1 MMQKETDKTAEN
13 SMPNRSTPPAARS
26 ELGLAFTE
34 AQTKG
39 TLVLQQCNDCQAVQ
53 YPPREV
59 CSGCLSD
66 QLEWQPVEYGGLL
79 LAVTDLHHSHE
90 PYFQD
95 RMPWCVASVKLDCGP
110 IAFVHISNQNA
121 IPDNRVNVF
130 SHIDSSGQAVL
141 IAATASMDIDKQSN
155 RNALLAEIRLN
166 HNEQA

>member
-1 MMQKETDKTAEN
+1 MEKTMKNATEK
-13 SMPNRSTPPAARS
+13 SMPNGSTPPAARS

-39 TLVLQQCNDCQAVQ
+39 SLVLQQCSVCQAVQ
-53 YPPREV
+53 YPPRDV
-59 CSGCLSD
+59 CGGCLSD
-66 QLEWQPVEYGGLL
+66 QLEWQPVENGGQL

-95 RMPWCVASVKLDCGP
+95 RMPWNVASVKLDCGP
-110 IAFVHISNQNA
+110 IAFAHISNQQAN
-121 IPDNRVNVF
+121 PDNRVNVF

-141 IAATASMDIDKQSN
+141 IAATASMDIGKQSN
-155 RNALLAEIRLN
+155 RDALLAEIRLN